1 LRWCLRTGRDWQ
13 TAAADM
19 GLFITWLRHAPRDV
33 SGLDVSAGAGQLLV
47 GPGREPVR
55 GARRINNV
63 LTSVRGFLSHA
74 ITAGQVSSDVLAM
87 LYELADDRSLPVQ
100 ARGEATGLSYRLR
113 ARHRLV
119 EPERPVDRASD
130 EEIVALLRACR
141 SCRDR
146 LIVLL
151 MARTGLRRG
160 ELTGLRRADVHFLV
174 DSGSLGCPVEGA
186 HLHVVRRDNPTGA
199 WAMARRHRAV
209 PADFLVVQAFDQY
222 VFERDAC
229 PRAVPSD
236 FVLVNLFR
244 EPLGAPMPPDA
255 INELVTALVERAKL
269 DRQITPHMF
278 RHAFGS
284 NLADAGGT
292 LDEIQE
298 LLGHASLTSSEV
310 YMHPDPARLR
320 AAVYRV
326 PSPRQ
331 LQEALR

>member
-1 LRWCLRTGRDWQ
+1 
-13 TAAADM
+13 
-19 GLFITWLRHAPRDV
+19 
-33 SGLDVSAGAGQLLV
+33 
-47 GPGREPVR
+47 
-55 GARRINNV
+55 
-63 LTSVRGFLSHA
+63 
-74 ITAGQVSSDVLAM
+74 
-87 LYELADDRSLPVQ
+87 
-100 ARGEATGLSYRLR
+100 
-113 ARHRLV
+113 
-119 EPERPVDRASD
+119 
-130 EEIVALLRACR
+130 
-141 SCRDR
+141 
-146 LIVLL
+146 
-151 MARTGLRRG
+151 
-160 ELTGLRRADVHFLV
+160 
-174 DSGSLGCPVEGA
+174 
-186 HLHVVRRDNPTGA
+186 
-199 WAMARRHRAV
+199 
-209 PADFLVVQAFDQY
+209 VQAFDQY

-320 AAVYRV
+320 AAVQRV